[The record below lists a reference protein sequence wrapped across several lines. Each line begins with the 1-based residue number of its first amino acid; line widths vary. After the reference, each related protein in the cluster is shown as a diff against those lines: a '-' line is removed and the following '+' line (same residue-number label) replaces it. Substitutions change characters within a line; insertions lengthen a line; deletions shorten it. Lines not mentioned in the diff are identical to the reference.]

1 VFKFTS
7 RFWKNFDWV
16 LLGVMVLL
24 VAIGLLVIYA
34 TSFKAT
40 KLVSLTDLW
49 HQLAFVFVGFGAFF
63 FMARV
68 DYRTW
73 FKLTP
78 WLYGVTLLLLVIVI
92 LSSKAVLGA
101 QRWIDLGFF
110 QFQPSE
116 FAKLVLIIVLAK
128 FFSDHYDQMHRI
140 KYLAISLLYL
150 VVPMLLVMKQPD
162 LGTALVL
169 VAIWFAMALV
179 SKVRKVHLA
188 VLTGLGIAA
197 LPFMLS
203 HLKDYQKARLTIF
216 LNPQADPLG
225 AGHNVIQSTIT
236 IGSGQVF
243 GRGLAAGSQSQ
254 LNFLP
259 QLAQHTDFIFAVLN
273 EKMGFVGGTLL
284 LLLFAVLLYR
294 GLKIAAGAQ
303 DRFGMFLAVGVS
315 AMILFH
321 VFVNA
326 GMNMGIAPVT
336 GIPLPLVSYG
346 GTALIVAM
354 ASLGL
359 LESVAVRRK
368 KLQFEG

>member
-1 VFKFTS
+1 
-7 RFWKNFDWV
+7 
-16 LLGVMVLL
+16 MLL
-24 VAIGLLVIYA
+24 VVIGLLVIYA

-40 KLVSLTDLW
+40 KLVSLNDVW
-49 HQLAFVFVGFGAFF
+49 HQMIFAVAGLGAFF

-78 WLYGVTLLLLVIVI
+78 WLYGVTLLLLVTVL
-92 LSSKAVLGA
+92 LSSRAVLGA
-101 QRWIDLGFF
+101 QRWIDFGFF

-116 FAKLVLIIVLAK
+116 FAKLVLIVILAK
-128 FFSDHYDQMHRI
+128 FFSEHYDQMHRL
-140 KYLAISLLYL
+140 KYLALSLAILAA
-150 VVPMLLVMKQPD
+150 PMALVMKQPD

-169 VAIWFAMALV
+169 AAIWVSMALV
-179 SKVRKVHLA
+179 APVRRLYLLI
-188 VLTGLGIAA
+188 LTGAGLA
-197 LPFMLS
+197 LMPFILS
-203 HLKDYQKARLTIF
+203 HLKSYQRDRLTIF
-216 LNPQADPLG
+216 LNPHSDPLG

-259 QLAQHTDFIFAVLN
+259 SLAQHTDFIFAVLN

-284 LLLFAVLLYR
+284 LMLFGALLYR
-294 GLKIAAGAQ
+294 ALRIAYTAQ
-303 DRFGMFLAVGVS
+303 DRFGLFLAVGVA

-321 VFVNA
+321 VFINA

-346 GTALIVAM
+346 GTALIIAM
-354 ASLGL
+354 ASLGM
-359 LESVAVRRK
+359 LESVATRRK

>member
-1 VFKFTS
+1 
-7 RFWKNFDWV
+7 
-16 LLGVMVLL
+16 MVTL
-24 VAIGLLVIYA
+24 VVIGLLVIYS

-40 KLVSLTDLW
+40 KLASLSDLW
-49 HQLAFVFVGFGAFF
+49 HQLVFGVIGLGAFV

-73 FKLTP
+73 FKMTP
-78 WLYGVTLLLLVIVI
+78 WLYGVTLFLLVIV
-92 LSSKAVLGA
+92 LLTSKAILGA

-116 FAKLVLIIVLAK
+116 FAKLVLIVVLAK
-128 FFSDHYDQMHRI
+128 FFSEHYDQMHKV
-140 KYLAISLLYL
+140 KYLALSLVYL
-150 VVPMLLVMKQPD
+150 MVPMALVMKQPD

-169 VAIWFAMALV
+169 VAIWMGMALV
-179 SKVRKVHLA
+179 SRVRKLH
-188 VLTGLGIAA
+188 LGILAGVGLA
-197 LPFMLS
+197 LMPVILS
-203 HLKDYQKARLTIF
+203 HLKDYQKARLTVF
-216 LNPQADPLG
+216 LNPHVDPLG

-259 QLAQHTDFIFAVLN
+259 PLAQHTDFIFAVLN

-284 LLLFAVLLYR
+284 IGLFGVLLYR
-294 GLKIAAGAQ
+294 GLRIAYTAQ

-315 AMILFH
+315 AMVLFH
-321 VFVNA
+321 VFINA

-346 GTALIVAM
+346 GTALIVCM

-359 LESVAVRRK
+359 LESVAARRK